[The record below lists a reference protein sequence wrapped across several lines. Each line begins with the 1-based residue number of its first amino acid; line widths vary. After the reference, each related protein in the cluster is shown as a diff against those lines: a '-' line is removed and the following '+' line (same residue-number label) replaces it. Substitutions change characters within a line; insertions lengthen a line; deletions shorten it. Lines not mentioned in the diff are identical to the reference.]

1 MAKKQT
7 RRSISVRGVTYEQ
20 LRVWCD
26 AHHVAMSEF
35 IETRI
40 AEYLGKGKSE
50 PARPAGK
57 VPATSRVVTRSSRP
71 ALRVSESAERCYEEP
86 APRHQPLIACPA
98 PAPEAARPLRI
109 VPPPT
114 PTPPSVGRPAPTP
127 ASKVL
132 KVIKSNASD
141 GSTDYREIRF

>member
-50 PARPAGK
+50 PARSAGR
-57 VPATSRVVTRSSRP
+57 VPTTSHLVTRSSRP
-71 ALRVSESAERCYEEP
+71 ALRVSEPAEARNYEKP
-86 APRHQPLIACPA
+86 APARPLLISCPA
-98 PAPEAARPLRI
+98 PAPEAARPLHI
-109 VPPPT
+109 APA

-132 KVIKSNASD
+132 KVIKNNGSD
-141 GSTDYREIRF
+141 DSTDYRAIRF